1 MLLCDEATPPNNDQP
16 AGPRVRGVGTSRTGL
31 LRRERH
37 TDWLLAMTSRVVGR
51 LRLPP
56 CNDDIGGLGERRT
69 MYDMETTLTVRVP
82 KEQSEALTR
91 LARSRKVTVSVLV
104 RGLLDQ
110 SLSGR
115 RLKGFAALAGSVA
128 SSAASASS
136 FRTTIRGRNF
146 RE

>member
-1 MLLCDEATPPNNDQP
+1 MNAFPVD
-16 AGPRVRGVGTSRTGL
+16 G
-31 LRRERH
+31 
-37 TDWLLAMTSRVVGR
+37 M
-51 LRLPP
+51 
-56 CNDDIGGLGERRT
+56 RRT

-128 SSAASASS
+128 GSASSASS
-136 FRTTIRGRNF
+136 FRTTIRERNF
-146 RE
+146 RD